1 MKVLVTDEL
10 WAILEPLLPKQRRH
24 RKGGRPPVP
33 PRAALTGILFVLQTG
48 IPWGYLPQEMGC
60 GSGVTCWRRLR
71 AWQRRG
77 VWKRLHRTLLERLAA
92 ADQIDW
98 SRAVVDSRSVAAQ
111 RGAGAPAR
119 IRRIKAN
126 RARSSMLFR
135 MPTGSR
141 SPAA

>member
-1 MKVLVTDEL
+1 MVTDEL
-10 WAILEPLLPKQRRH
+10 WAVVEPLLPKQRRS

-33 PRAALTGILFVLQTG
+33 NRAALTGILFVLQTG
-48 IPWGYLPQEMGC
+48 IPWEYLPQEMGC

-77 VWKRLHRTLLERLAA
+77 VWKRLHEVLLERLAA

-98 SRAVVDSRSVAAQ
+98 SRAVVDSRSVPAK
-111 RGAGAPAR
+111 RGAGSPAR

-135 MPTGSR
+135 TPRAFR